1 VRSTSDLD
9 VFLPLRVA
17 WGELGPYADLDTVSY
32 APEARELDLYDEE
45 DLRITLTDIKVVE

>member
-1 VRSTSDLD
+1 MRSTSDLD
-9 VFLPLRVA
+9 VFLPRRVA

-45 DLRITLTDIKVVE
+45 DLRITLTDIQVVE